1 MCKRNGYVGHVLT
14 GVQRPLTN
22 GQIEV
27 KWADRQYRLN
37 DHIAQKIAHSATR
50 NLVIH
55 SAVDKGLTEQRIR
68 EDMDHIH
75 NLVIIDVTFRSGSAY
90 VSTNSVHNALF
101 ARTCMMSR
109 SGYKGCKIEFFR
121 DACDVPLPAPTPP
134 ARVPA
139 SFGSLRK
146 NPRERRV
153 ASQTKQPPLSNR
165 FDLLNIDGV
174 DGSSDG
180 DDRSHSDGDS
190 EMRSMDLKTGVGV
203 SLRLLDVESVA

>member
-37 DHIAQKIAHSATR
+37 DHIAQKIAHGATR

-75 NLVIIDVTFRSGSAY
+75 NLVIIDVTFRSGSA
-90 VSTNSVHNALF
+90 
-101 ARTCMMSR
+101 
-109 SGYKGCKIEFFR
+109 
-121 DACDVPLPAPTPP
+121 
-134 ARVPA
+134 
-139 SFGSLRK
+139 
-146 NPRERRV
+146 
-153 ASQTKQPPLSNR
+153 
-165 FDLLNIDGV
+165 
-174 DGSSDG
+174 
-180 DDRSHSDGDS
+180 
-190 EMRSMDLKTGVGV
+190 
-203 SLRLLDVESVA
+203 